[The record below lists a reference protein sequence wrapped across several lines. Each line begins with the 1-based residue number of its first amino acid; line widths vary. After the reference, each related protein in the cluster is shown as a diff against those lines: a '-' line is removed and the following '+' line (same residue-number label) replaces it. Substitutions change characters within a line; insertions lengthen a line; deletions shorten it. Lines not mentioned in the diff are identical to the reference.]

1 LIVVENKK
9 HLVAFLDILGFK
21 KLIDEHFSGKDKQ
34 SLILLK
40 KALKEAEQIAIVYS
54 KQYLKQFNIRFSFR
68 QFSDCVCISMPL
80 KQDFTTLETYGIFI
94 NVVRL
99 YQLILLDNRILVRG
113 GIAVGGHFEN
123 SNIIFSEGLVRSY
136 KLESQNAIYP
146 RILID
151 KELLFLIQKNL
162 IEQPENSN
170 IFYKLYGTS
179 LVKDWDDEVF
189 ISPFGMIGEIQHL
202 VNDYGENELKNF
214 LESYTISNKLEVEF
228 GNNIMDDL
236 NKMDTEKHILNST
249 LMYINQY
256 LFDHQTERPEL
267 LLKYKWLRQFII
279 WTLKS
284 EESQIKFIRY
294 FQNAITS

>member
-1 LIVVENKK
+1 MENKK

>member
-1 LIVVENKK
+1 VENKK